1 MSSETLVQGVIVS
14 CIYAIFRYIESHF
27 ITKDPVKLKKL
38 MQDILVVY
46 ISYVAGIFIYNQVEP
61 IKTLKSTPSV
71 FTAAPDF

>member
-61 IKTLKSTPSV
+61 IKTLKRTPSV